1 MAAEEFLKAL
11 HHTHELE
18 ITTVGRRSGRRISL
32 PVWFVS
38 EDRKI
43 YLLPV
48 RGSDTSWYRNLL
60 ANPSMELAVGG
71 KRLRVVARPSSDRKS
86 VEKVVELFKRKYGES
101 SIKRYYSKL
110 DVCVEIEV

>member
-11 HHTHELE
+11 RYTHELN
-18 ITTVGRRSGRRISL
+18 ITTVGRRSGKRISL
-32 PVWFVS
+32 PVWFVN
-38 EDRKI
+38 EDRKV

-48 RGSDTSWYRNLL
+48 KGSDTNWYRNVL
-60 ANPSMELAVGG
+60 ANPSMELAAGD
-71 KRLRVVARPSSDRKS
+71 KRLTVVARPLSDKKS

-110 DVCVEIEV
+110 DVCIEIEV

>member
-11 HHTHELE
+11 RSTYELE

-32 PVWFVS
+32 PVWFVN

-48 RGSDTSWYRNLL
+48 KGSDTNWYRNLL
-60 ANPSMELAVGG
+60 ANPSMELAAGG
-71 KRLRVVARPSSDRKS
+71 KRLTVVARPLSDKDS
-86 VEKVVELFKRKYGES
+86 VEKVVKLFKSKYGES

>member
-1 MAAEEFLKAL
+1 MAVEEFLRAL
-11 HHTHELE
+11 RRTHELE

-32 PVWFVS
+32 PVWFVN

-48 RGSDTSWYRNLL
+48 KGSDTNWYRNVV
-60 ANPSMELAVGG
+60 ANPTMELAAGNI
-71 KRLRVVARPSSDRKS
+71 RLSVVARPLSDRKS
-86 VEKVVELFKRKYGES
+86 VEKVIELFKGKYGES